1 MIVRKVLIATAAAT
15 LMSAMSVPAW
25 GQPGHSPGKAGEHG
39 SGTSHGKPGGGV
51 SHGKHGSSPS
61 DTPTGT
67 GGNPGHSHKC
77 TPRGV
82 GYVASGKLVSDTL
95 TKNADGSY
103 SGGLVVEVMHTNHH
117 ASSDLGKT
125 VTYTLTNARLTLAV
139 SDTNKDGRVGV
150 DDLVAGDRTRLIG
163 RITKLAHG
171 CSQTGFTATTTV
183 RHVVFHDAKPP
194 VSKA

>member
-1 MIVRKVLIATAAAT
+1 MIVRKILIATAAAA
-15 LMSAMSVPAW
+15 LVSAPAW
-25 GQPGHSPGKAGEHG
+25 AQPGRAPGKTGEHG
-39 SGTSHGKPGGGV
+39 AGASHGKQGTGV

-61 DTPTGT
+61 DKPTTGT

-77 TPRGV
+77 TPRSV
-82 GYVASGKLVSDTL
+82 GYVASGKFVSDTL

-103 SGGLVVEVMHTNHH
+103 SGVLVVEVVHTNHH
-117 ASSDLGKT
+117 AAADKGKT
-125 VTYTLTNARLTLAV
+125 VTYTLTNARLTLAI
-139 SDTNKDGRVGV
+139 SDTNKDGSVGV
-150 DDLVAGDRTRLIG
+150 DDLVTGDRTHVIG
-163 RITKLAHG
+163 RITRLAHG

>member
-1 MIVRKVLIATAAAT
+1 MMIVRKVLIATAAAT

-25 GQPGHSPGKAGEHG
+25 GQPGHSPGKAGDHG
-39 SGTSHGKPGGGV
+39 SGTSHGTSGGGA

-61 DTPTGT
+61 DKPTGT

-77 TPRGV
+77 TPRSV
-82 GYVASGKLVSDTL
+82 GYVASGLFVSDTL

-103 SGGLVVEVMHTNHH
+103 SGGLVVEVVHTNRH
-117 ASSDLGKT
+117 AVSDKGKT
-125 VTYTLTNARLTLAV
+125 TYTLTDARLTLAI
-139 SDTNKDGRVGV
+139 SDTNKDGSVGV
-150 DDLVAGDRTRLIG
+150 DDLVAGDRTHLIG
-163 RITKLAHG
+163 RITTLARG